1 MDKSIFI
8 AHCHEQYQNKL
19 QEIKIAIA
27 AAEDTLQ
34 NETKSSM
41 GDKYETSREMVQQ
54 DLNRLSQQ
62 EQQIQEELTRLSQ
75 VPMQAPGNTVTL
87 GSIVETDQ
95 YTYFI
100 AVSLGVQ
107 RIGRNDY
114 MCVSPQAPIAQLMLG
129 KKKGDQIE
137 FRGNTSQIVRIS

>member
-8 AHCHEQYQNKL
+8 AHCNEQYQNKL

-27 AAEDTLQ
+27 VAQDTLH

-54 DLNRLSQQ
+54 DLNRLTQQ
-62 EQQIQEELTRLSQ
+62 ERQLQEELTRLSQ
-75 VPMQAPGNTVTL
+75 VPMQALGNTVTL

-114 MCVSPQAPIAQLMLG
+114 MCVSPQAPIAKLMIG

-137 FRGNTSQIVRIS
+137 FRGNTTQILRIS